1 MRNVNGWVMSRRDRL
16 TRLAAVLV
24 IVFAAVILMS
34 QTARAQTTYVI
45 TDGDRVLYHTT
56 YATDPAE
63 VLSEAGLELR
73 AEDTFTTQ
81 ADGDLSEITVKR
93 IQMIQVKTASQT
105 VETAT
110 YGTTVA
116 EILRQLGISTQGD
129 LRISEDLEAETY
141 DGMVIDVITLE
152 YETEDMIRT
161 LPYNTV
167 YCSDATLEPGE
178 ERILTQGKEG
188 RIHATVRTTYENG
201 VKTEE
206 TTLNEKILEAP
217 VNAVIARGV
226 DRTANLAKSSGQV
239 KSSWDSWEGGGTLT
253 TASGEVISYS
263 KRLSVEATA
272 YSCEGYQGVTALGT
286 TARYGAI
293 AVDPSVIPYGTQMYI
308 VSDDGAY
315 IYGYAVAED
324 CGGAIRGNKIDLYFD
339 TVAECFAFGRRA
351 CTVYILD

>member
-1 MRNVNGWVMSRRDRL
+1 MGDEPTGSVDAAG
-16 TRLAAVLV
+16 AVLV

-56 YATDPAE
+56 YATDPEE

-73 AEDTFTTQ
+73 EKDTFTTQ
-81 ADGDLSEITVKR
+81 ADGSEITVKR
-93 IQMIQVKTASQT
+93 IQMIQVRTASQT

-110 YGTTVA
+110 YGATVA
-116 EILRQLGISTQGD
+116 EILRQLGISTQGN
-129 LRISEDLEAETY
+129 LRISEDLKAETY

-152 YETEDMIRT
+152 SETEDVIRT
-161 LPYNTV
+161 LRYNTI
-167 YCSDATLEPGE
+167 YCSDMTLEPGE
-178 ERILTQGKEG
+178 ERVLTQGREG

-226 DRTANLAKSSGQV
+226 DRTANLAKSSGQAE
-239 KSSWDSWEGGGTLT
+239 SSRDSWEGGGTLT

-272 YSCEGYQGVTALGT
+272 YSCRGLSG
-286 TARYGAI
+286 R
-293 AVDPSVIPYGTQMYI
+293 
-308 VSDDGAY
+308 DGAGHHCPVWRY
-315 IYGYAVAED
+315 CRGSQRDSLRHADVHCFRRWRLYLRL
-324 CGGAIRGNKIDLYFD
+324 CGGGGL
-339 TVAECFAFGRRA
+339 RRRHSGEYDRP
-351 CTVYILD
+351 VF

>member
-1 MRNVNGWVMSRRDRL
+1 MRNGWVLSRRDRL

-24 IVFAAVILMS
+24 ILFAAVILMS

-45 TDGDRVLYHTT
+45 TDGDRVVYHTT

-81 ADGDLSEITVKR
+81 ADGNLSEITVKR
-93 IQMIQVKTASQT
+93 IQMIQVRTASQT

-116 EILRQLGISTQGD
+116 EILRQLGISTRGN

-152 YETEDMIRT
+152 CETEDVIRT
-161 LPYNTV
+161 LPYNTI

-178 ERILTQGKEG
+178 ERILTQGRDGK
-188 RIHATVRTTYENG
+188 IQATVRTTYENG
-201 VKTEE
+201 VKAEE
-206 TTLNEKILEAP
+206 TTLNESILEAP
-217 VNAVIARGV
+217 VNAVVARGV
-226 DRTANLAKSSGQV
+226 DRSANLAQGGSR
-239 KSSWDSWEGGGTLT
+239 DSGGTLT
-253 TASGEVISYS
+253 TASGEVISYR

-308 VSDDGAY
+308 VSDDGVY

-324 CGGAIRGNKIDLYFD
+324 CGGAIRGNMIDLYFD
-339 TVAECFAFGRRA
+339 TVEECFEFGRRA
-351 CTVYILD
+351 CTVYILE

>member
-16 TRLAAVLV
+16 TRLAAVLI
-24 IVFAAVILMS
+24 IVFAAVLLMS

-56 YATDPAE
+56 YATDPEE

-73 AEDTFTTQ
+73 EKDTFTTQ
-81 ADGDLSEITVKR
+81 ADGSEITVKR
-93 IQMIQVKTASQT
+93 IQMIQVRTASQT

-110 YGTTVA
+110 YGATVA

-141 DGMVIDVITLE
+141 DGMVIDVISLE
-152 YETEDMIRT
+152 YEIEDVIRT
-161 LPYNTV
+161 LPYNTI
-167 YCSDATLEPGE
+167 YCSDMTLEPGE
-178 ERILTQGKEG
+178 ERVLTQGREG
-188 RIHATVRTTYENG
+188 RIHATVRTTYENS

-217 VNAVIARGV
+217 VNAVIARGI
-226 DRTANLAKSSGQV
+226 DRTANLA
-239 KSSWDSWEGGGTLT
+239 EGGQERSAANWEEGGWLT
-253 TASGEVISYS
+253 TDSGEVISYS

-308 VSDDGAY
+308 VSDDGIY

-324 CGGAIRGNKIDLYFD
+324 CGGAIRGNMIDLYFD
-339 TVAECFAFGRRA
+339 TVAECFEFGRRA
-351 CTVYILD
+351 CTVYILDG

>member
-1 MRNVNGWVMSRRDRL
+1 MRNVNGWVMSRRDQL

-56 YATDPAE
+56 YATDPEE

-73 AEDTFTTQ
+73 EKDTFTTQ
-81 ADGDLSEITVKR
+81 ADGSEITVKR
-93 IQMIQVKTASQT
+93 IQMIQVRTASQT

-110 YGTTVA
+110 YGATVA
-116 EILRQLGISTQGD
+116 EILRQLGISTQGN
-129 LRISEDLEAETY
+129 LRISEDLKAETY

-152 YETEDMIRT
+152 SETEDVIRT
-161 LPYNTV
+161 LRYNTI
-167 YCSDATLEPGE
+167 YCSDMTLEPGE
-178 ERILTQGKEG
+178 ERVLTQGREG

-226 DRTANLAKSSGQV
+226 DRTANLAKSSGQAE
-239 KSSWDSWEGGGTLT
+239 SSRDSWEGGGTLT
-253 TASGEVISYS
+253 TASGRGDLLQQTAQRGGH
-263 KRLSVEATA
+263 RL
-272 YSCEGYQGVTALGT
+272 
-286 TARYGAI
+286 
-293 AVDPSVIPYGTQMYI
+293 
-308 VSDDGAY
+308 
-315 IYGYAVAED
+315 
-324 CGGAIRGNKIDLYFD
+324 
-339 TVAECFAFGRRA
+339 
-351 CTVYILD
+351 